1 MIEPDFK
8 MTANGPL
15 PDSARTTPPQKTGK
29 NGSGQVSRE
38 PLLRVDSNERG
49 VLSCC
54 GKKLR
59 WRFLEES
66 RVLEVTCG
74 ECGTRYLM
82 GHDDALD
89 DTREWTM

>member
-1 MIEPDFK
+1 MFFGRKKDDEK
-8 MTANGPL
+8 EGM
-15 PDSARTTPPQKTGK
+15 
-29 NGSGQVSRE
+29 
-38 PLLRVDSNERG
+38 G

-66 RVLEVTCG
+66 RVLEATCG

-89 DTREWTM
+89 DTREWAM